1 VGAVRQNRETLPLSA
16 DILPDGKEKLWPTYD
31 LEKTQV
37 MVFDEFNIHPEQE
50 SERQILDWDR
60 T

>member
-1 VGAVRQNRETLPLSA
+1 MGAVRQNRETLPLSA

-37 MVFDEFNIHPEQE
+37 MVFDEFNIHPELE
-50 SERQILDWDR
+50 SERQILD
-60 T
+60 